1 MKTAKDDKIET
12 EKVQPSPA
20 AVAPDTAESAKVKAT
35 TIDEKTEVRQSTEQI
50 GTNKV
55 EGEKKIGLAEETKA
69 AKAGDGK

>member
-1 MKTAKDDKIET
+1 M
-12 EKVQPSPA
+12 
-20 AVAPDTAESAKVKAT
+20 APDTAESAKVKAT

-55 EGEKKIGLAEETKA
+55 EGEKKIGLAEDTKA